1 MNAQS
6 PQGPTR
12 FGVFQAPFHVMGISP
27 TVHFERDLQLIQR
40 AEELGFQEA
49 WIGEHHSGGHEPIA
63 SPEVFLAAASQRTRS
78 IKLGAGVISLP
89 YHNPF
94 MVAERMVLLD
104 HLSHGRAIMGFGPG
118 QLASDAHLL
127 GIDTTKQ
134 RDMMLEAAD
143 VIVRLCRG
151 ETVTVE
157 TEWFRLQDARLQ
169 VRPYSLPT
177 IETVVASVASPAGP
191 RTAGQLGLGMLNLA
205 ASSPG
210 AFEALRNHWSIV
222 EKEAAKSGAQVSRE
236 NWRLAS
242 IMHIAETEDQ
252 ARKDC
257 EYGFEEIW
265 GYLGQISPM
274 PKSTATTLNDK
285 IDEAVESGS
294 VCIGT
299 PDTAIELIYKLTEQT
314 GGFGCFIMNLA
325 DFASPE
331 AKLRS
336 IELFAE
342 RVIPEF
348 RGQLDPMRASNRWVL
363 GAKTEDDETIWK
375 AQTSRAIEAAT
386 ASYQG

>member
-1 MNAQS
+1 
-6 PQGPTR
+6 
-12 FGVFQAPFHVMGISP
+12 
-27 TVHFERDLQLIQR
+27 
-40 AEELGFQEA
+40 
-49 WIGEHHSGGHEPIA
+49 
-63 SPEVFLAAASQRTRS
+63 
-78 IKLGAGVISLP
+78 
-89 YHNPF
+89 

-285 IDEAVESGS
+285 IDEAIESGS

-299 PDTAIELIYKLTEQT
+299 PDTAIELIHKLTEQT